1 MSHRKFLNDTVVCAD
16 GFRMSV
22 QGHEGAYCEPRLNN
36 QKKYNLVEIG
46 FPSKEEPLIMPW
58 VEDESRPT
66 DTIYGYVPVD
76 IVTNVI
82 VKHGGLVSGQVPAGV
97 IAVVPLAPEDTI
109 QQVEEGRELTD
120 EELENVIGGASR
132 EAFLDWAAEFYNLHR
147 KEQYDK
153 QINEEPARTRD
164 D

>member
-1 MSHRKFLNDTVVCAD
+1 MSHRKFLNDTVVCTD

-46 FPSKEEPLIMPW
+46 FPSVEEPLIMPW
-58 VEDESRPT
+58 VEDETRPT

-82 VKHGGLVSGQVPAGV
+82 VKHGGLVSGQVPPGV
-97 IAVVPLAPEDTI
+97 IAVGPI
-109 QQVEEGRELTD
+109 
-120 EELENVIGGASR
+120 
-132 EAFLDWAAEFYNLHR
+132 AE
-147 KEQYDK
+147 
-153 QINEEPARTRD
+153 
-164 D
+164 

>member
-1 MSHRKFLNDTVVCAD
+1 MRDRKFINETVVCAD

-58 VEDESRPT
+58 VEDETNPT

-82 VKHGGLVSGQVPAGV
+82 VKHGGMVRGEVPPGV
-97 IAVVPLAPEDTI
+97 IAI
-109 QQVEEGRELTD
+109 QAYD
-120 EELENVIGGASR
+120 E
-132 EAFLDWAAEFYNLHR
+132 
-147 KEQYDK
+147 
-153 QINEEPARTRD
+153 
-164 D
+164 